1 MRSMFGIRVSPDADM
16 LSPFRAYVSWL
27 CHLIGLHPILMYY
40 TPSGLT
46 PHSPERALYLNDCHS
61 IGLHP
66 TLMYGT
72 PSGLTIHSPE
82 GALYLNDGYS
92 QSHRERTT
100 ITSPER
106 ASYTSEAV
114 TALAKWEIYI
124 SEAVTPRPI
133 KTRAL

>member
-1 MRSMFGIRVSPDADM
+1 MTRSMFGINPERVLYKYDGCSPSFTNMTAHR
-16 LSPFRAYVSWL
+16 LRPFRAYVSWL
-27 CHLIGLHPILMYY
+27 
-40 TPSGLT
+40 
-46 PHSPERALYLNDCHS
+46 CHS

-82 GALYLNDGYS
+82 GALYLNDGCS

-106 ASYTSEAV
+106 AVYTGEAV
-114 TALAKWEIYI
+114 TPLAKWEIYI
-124 SEAVTPRPI
+124 SEAVTPLAI